1 MVMAIIGVVPIL
13 ALSSTLLP
21 LVKAYSFNIQS
32 TPRQCQNLTVTITG
46 DGGQAPYRLLII
58 PFGPSPLPNN
68 TEVRRI
74 QDIAFGAGQTTL
86 SFQLRYPENS
96 QFVAVVSD
104 ASGFGTGGT
113 SVAATVLAA
122 DGAGSCFDA
131 STNVSPDFVFS
142 IEPPNQIV
150 QCAATRI
157 WWDNSTVQG
166 VPSFLGIIPGGQS
179 FSVPQGSLSNVPSQ
193 GTGFS
198 WTPSVRAGTTLII
211 AGGDNRGAGSAGSS
225 LNTVSAGINPN
236 NDCLNG
242 NSPSST
248 PGSPAGGSYPTNT
261 SGAQVG
267 GGGGGGSSNT
277 GAIVGGVVGG
287 VVALAA
293 LILALFFF
301 RRRSQNKKSTK
312 ERPVD
317 LLQDDDDTGHRG
329 ELPQYYQP
337 EPYMMP
343 EPSARVSTD
352 AGSIAAQ
359 TDDRG
364 RPLSGVTST
373 SRSGTPDLLG
383 FGAIGGAATS
393 TSGSSSGRKSGMP
406 RPLRAVNIVQ
416 HEDAGPSDAPK
427 ADEDEPETI
436 ELPPAYTNI
445 RSETPTR
452 PA

>member
-1 MVMAIIGVVPIL
+1 MNVSM
-13 ALSSTLLP
+13 T
-21 LVKAYSFNIQS
+21 
-32 TPRQCQNLTVTITG
+32 TV
-46 DGGQAPYRLLII
+46 RV
-58 PFGPSPLPNN
+58 
-68 TEVRRI
+68 VRRAVRQAVAILQI
-74 QDIAFGAGQTTL
+74 QVERKWEAEEGAFFLCDFLVANLHIDI
-86 SFQLRYPENS
+86 
-96 QFVAVVSD
+96 D
-104 ASGFGTGGT
+104 
-113 SVAATVLAA
+113 
-122 DGAGSCFDA
+122 
-131 STNVSPDFVFS
+131 
-142 IEPPNQIV
+142 
-150 QCAATRI
+150 
-157 WWDNSTVQG
+157 
-166 VPSFLGIIPGGQS
+166 
-179 FSVPQGSLSNVPSQ
+179 
-193 GTGFS
+193 
-198 WTPSVRAGTTLII
+198 VRTI
-211 AGGDNRGAGSAGSS
+211 S
-225 LNTVSAGINPN
+225 
-236 NDCLNG
+236 
-242 NSPSST
+242 
-248 PGSPAGGSYPTNT
+248 
-261 SGAQVG
+261 
-267 GGGGGGSSNT
+267 GSSNT
-277 GAIVGGVVGG
+277 GAIVGGVIGG

-301 RRRSQNKKSTK
+301 RRRSQNKQSTK

-337 EPYMMP
+337 EPFMMP

-383 FGAIGGAATS
+383 FGAAGTAATS

-406 RPLRAVNIVQ
+406 RPLRAVNIIQ